1 MGLDCIQPLKLL
13 KIQLLFQLQGF
24 LRVFLSIRSVSENSA
39 FPCARS
45 AHRFLMPRVLSHLN
59 LCIPGIQGIDI
70 CYQSLVN
77 DHFYSSPVT
86 VSASVCVSVVSSVV
100 SSVVPVTVSV
110 SSVEL
115 CSGSAAISTIM
126 SLAVMD
132 VFNV

>member
-1 MGLDCIQPLKLL
+1 MNFPDQMKQIVAGIHTVGTQVYPREDDLPESMFRKAFHFPDHIFRISAPHPSSCKRNEMCI
-13 KIQLLFQLQGF
+13 
-24 LRVFLSIRSVSENSA
+24 RDS
-39 FPCARS
+39 
-45 AHRFLMPRVLSHLN
+45 
-59 LCIPGIQGIDI
+59 
-70 CYQSLVN
+70 
-77 DHFYSSPVT
+77 FYSSPVT